1 MDINT
6 IGPLLVVDMKERL
19 VTITCEVGDANQS
32 LLEDIIEQIAR
43 CKTMS
48 DINILLCNY
57 HYLFSDEKDQGKSV
71 VSVDGTQEYVIG
83 LLTKR
88 IVNDKKI
95 IHNWNEAYDN
105 NEWIEYLEDKEELDA
120 FYFDD
125 PGVSKMGTQTK
136 LGDSTDW
143 DQLSRDNT
151 NSSGHP
157 ADWSDCGNC
166 GEIDL
171 HLDEQCP
178 DCGRSAI

>member
-1 MDINT
+1 MDMNT
-6 IGPLLVVDMKERL
+6 IGPLLVTDMKQRLITERRL
-19 VTITCEVGDANQS
+19 GTFDGDVVAQGHYA
-32 LLEDIIEQIAR
+32 LEDIIEQIAR

-57 HYLFSDEKDQGKSV
+57 HFLFNDEKNNVNPVLSV
-71 VSVDGTQEYVIG
+71 YGTQDYVIG

-88 IVNDKKI
+88 I
-95 IHNWNEAYDN
+95 AA
-105 NEWIEYLEDKEELDA
+105 DKEMRNAYLVLQGLIDNE
-120 FYFDD
+120 
-125 PGVSKMGTQTK
+125 PVETR
-136 LGDSTDW
+136 LGDSSDW

-157 ADWSDCGNC
+157 ADWSDCVNC

-178 DCGRSAI
+178 NCGRQA

>member
-83 LLTKR
+83 LSIT
-88 IVNDKKI
+88 
-95 IHNWNEAYDN
+95 
-105 NEWIEYLEDKEELDA
+105 
-120 FYFDD
+120 
-125 PGVSKMGTQTK
+125 GMK
-136 LGDSTDW
+136 LMTIMNG
-143 DQLSRDNT
+143 
-151 NSSGHP
+151 
-157 ADWSDCGNC
+157 
-166 GEIDL
+166 
-171 HLDEQCP
+171 
-178 DCGRSAI
+178 